1 MSIIAL
7 LLLFASSIVTMVQDV
22 KSVNAFIAAGK
33 ADSNIRVAEGNSTD
47 VDCISTDT
55 DYIEYVPLYPHI
67 ARR

>member
-1 MSIIAL
+1 
-7 LLLFASSIVTMVQDV
+7 MVQDV

-55 DYIEYVPLYPHI
+55 DYIEYVPFI
-67 ARR
+67 RT